1 MATTV
6 YFCTNRNPVEVSVPN
21 NFGTDVN
28 PNPAMVTYGRTTVT
42 DITREGDLS
51 DRNIAIDA
59 ISAGGF
65 SKAIADEICNGDAR
79 HLIISVHGFD
89 YRFREALM
97 RTAWLQDW
105 FHRGTPSLD
114 TAMVLFSWP
123 SLGSLSPE
131 AYGIDWQ
138 RATSSAGAFRMFFLS
153 MLPLIERFRK
163 RKNTRVSLMAH
174 SMGNHALAAGLGATI
189 GDAPGQYQPGAKP
202 VFDRILLIAADEAS
216 DALSQPAK
224 FGRLGDLAKRSYVY
238 YNNQDVPL
246 STISRHVHGVS
257 RLGIDGPPDKPSFR
271 DSTISFIN
279 CSAANPGDSNAPV
292 DPQGHQYYRLVEEV
306 RDDICAML
314 DGSADSPLPNRTYR
328 KPENFYRLDCK
339 PRPRAERFFP

>member
-1 MATTV
+1 MATV
-6 YFCTNRNPVEVSVPN
+6 YFCTNRNPIEISVPN

-28 PNPAMVTYGRTTVT
+28 PNPAMVTYGRTTVK
-42 DITREGDLS
+42 DIVREGDLS
-51 DRNIAIDA
+51 DQNIAIDA

-65 SKAIADEICNGDAR
+65 SAEIADEICNGPAR
-79 HLIISVHGFD
+79 HLVITVHGFD

-105 FHRGTPSLD
+105 FQRGTPSVE

-163 RKNTRVSLMAH
+163 RKNARVSLMAH
-174 SMGNHALAAGLGATI
+174 SMGNHAFASGLEATI
-189 GDAPGQYQPGAKP
+189 GDSPGQYKPGAKP
-202 VFDRILLIAADEAS
+202 LFDRILLIASDEVS
-216 DALSQPAK
+216 DALSQPNK
-224 FGRLGDLAKRSYVY
+224 FGRLGDLARRTYVY

-246 STISRHVHGVS
+246 KTISRLYHGVS
-257 RLGIDGPPDKPSFR
+257 RLGIDGAPDKPSFR
-271 DSTISFIN
+271 GSTIAFVN
-279 CSAANPGDSNAPV
+279 CSAANPGDSNAPI

-314 DGSADSPLPNRTYR
+314 SGSADAPLPNRSFN
-328 KPENFYRLDCK
+328 KEKNFYRLDCK
-339 PRPRAERFFP
+339 PRPRAGIIYP